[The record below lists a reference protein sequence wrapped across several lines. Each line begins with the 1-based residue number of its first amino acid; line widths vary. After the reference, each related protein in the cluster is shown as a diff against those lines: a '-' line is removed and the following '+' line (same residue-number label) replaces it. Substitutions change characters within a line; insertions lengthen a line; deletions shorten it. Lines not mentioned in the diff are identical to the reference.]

1 MHLTELAP
9 SPALADRLHQRW
21 RTPVRYPVLAAA
33 AVLLLALAA
42 GVALAAGEPS
52 ATASAVAVRPP
63 VPITAA
69 QVVGKS
75 QLLMASATAKLT
87 APGQP
92 AVITFS
98 AASPAGVFSPAQ
110 PLATQSAPASSGS
123 EIVLEV
129 QLRPGQSV
137 TAAYLVLG
145 SGSEV
150 AGTVEA
156 VSATKVRA
164 TFPAT
169 AGKWQAVL
177 VINGQAWLLKI
188 PS

>member
-1 MHLTELAP
+1 MAI
-9 SPALADRLHQRW
+9 
-21 RTPVRYPVLAAA
+21 
-33 AVLLLALAA
+33 AA
-42 GVALAAGEPS
+42 GHSAGTAAQ
-52 ATASAVAVRPP
+52 VAVRPP

-69 QVVGKS
+69 QVVGQS
-75 QLLMASATAKLT
+75 QLLTASATAKLA

-98 AASPAGVFSPAQ
+98 AASPAGAFSPSQ
-110 PLATQSAPASSGS
+110 PLAAQSAPAVSGS
-123 EIVLEV
+123 EIVLDV